1 MSESSRRGYALD
13 AVRSDHWLDDL
24 CGQAPQLG
32 ALCEAIGERTVA
44 FSIIAG
50 VRIVSLALNRQQP
63 DSSIVEFVVGEATD
77 THQLNL
83 GELRRRLASTLSTDE
98 AYPGEL
104 PDGPDEETLRR
115 FVGYRHVLLAPLFGF
130 GLLELRVGDGEP
142 GIVVEFRGTTDEMP
156 LAEFRSLILER
167 VAAEGQG
174 AAAPFS
180 LDLNLVIDA
189 QRRTDAED
197 WNGVIEVLGNWPGPL
212 SMLLRTAEGQN
223 LAEDV
228 KQQLALALGML
239 GSAYAAQEN
248 VDWAE
253 EIIRLGIQWGQQ
265 STGPALGELFW
276 RLGEIHL
283 RRGQHGQA
291 IGVLRR
297 AQALGVP
304 EVQVLPVLGMC
315 FAARGRRLPALLC
328 LESAAA
334 QGGLDPE
341 MEALRDEQ
349 RDALGEAWT
358 KFRELVPAPSA
369 ERSTWRPPEA

>member
-1 MSESSRRGYALD
+1 MSETTRQGYALD

-63 DSSIVEFVVGEATD
+63 DSSVVEFVVGEGND

-98 AYPGEL
+98 AYPEAL
-104 PDGPDEETLRR
+104 PEDPDEEVLRR
-115 FVGYRHVLLAPLFGF
+115 FIGYRHVLLAPLFGF
-130 GLLELRVGDGEP
+130 GLLELRVGNGEP
-142 GIVVEFRGTTDEMP
+142 GIVVEFRGTNDELP
-156 LAEFRSLILER
+156 LGEFRELILER
-167 VAAEGQG
+167 VAGEAQG
-174 AAAPFS
+174 GAAPFS

-189 QRRTDAED
+189 QRRSENDD
-197 WNGVIEVLGNWPGPL
+197 WQGVIEILGNWPGPL

-248 VDWAE
+248 ADWAE
-253 EIIRLGIQWGQQ
+253 EVIRLGIQWGQQ
-265 STGPALGELFW
+265 SSGPALGELFW

-283 RRGQHGQA
+283 RREQYGQA

-297 AQALGVP
+297 AQALGVA
-304 EVQVLPVLGMC
+304 EAQVLPMLGVC

-334 QGGLDPE
+334 HGDLDGE
-341 MEALRDEQ
+341 LEALRQEQ
-349 RDALGEAWT
+349 RRLLGEPWE
-358 KFRELVPAPSA
+358 KFRGLVPEPTP